1 MADTIFPEENE
12 EAVIIPTIAE
22 SWRVPTEAIKE
33 AVDEAVSQLPPVNDA
48 TLTITQNG
56 TTKGTFTAN
65 DADDTTIDLQDTTYE
80 AFVGT
85 DGSQAGSAGLVPA
98 PTAADAD
105 KYLKSDGTWSA
116 GGVEAILYDET
127 GQNTDGAM
135 TQKATT
141 DELSQK
147 LDITYVAI
155 EGNSEPTSNTE
166 AKYVGQLYI
175 DTANGKQYYCAD
187 IMPGMEGEPAS
198 YTWAEIGGGIPTD
211 ATFWGQSYDAV
222 NNRVTG
228 DIYLDGHNILARA
241 TGDMYSQPSVRFSN
255 NEILMTNYRGGSSA
269 YASVTL
275 NSSGWVDFTSSGKI
289 IRAGNSRITN
299 VADPTGSQDAATK
312 NYVDNL
318 IPTVNDAT
326 LTIQRNGTAVQTFT
340 ANSATDAV
348 ANIYVPTT
356 VAELSDSQDY
366 ALAADVASLESSL
379 SPVAT
384 SNSFNDLDDQPVID
398 ATISAQSSNAVQNQA
413 VATALATKADA
424 SSIGNGTLT
433 VKRNGTTVATFTAN
447 SSTAAEAD
455 ISVPTAVSQLSDASS
470 YYTKTQVDDA
480 ISGAVSASL
489 KYKGSCTFANVP
501 SSGMQVGDVWNIT
514 DDFVLDGEPY
524 SAGTNIAWNGTKW
537 DPLAPAIDLSPY
549 ELKADVGNGTIT
561 VATTTATV
569 DTFTT
574 NQAANKTITIPAAT
588 ASAHGTVIVDSAL
601 SASSNNPVRNSTIYA
616 AIGDVETIL
625 TTLNSGTG
633 A

>member
-1 MADTIFPEENE
+1 MAGTIFPEENE

-33 AVDEAVSQLPPVNDA
+33 AVDEAISQLPPVNDA

-98 PTAADAD
+98 PTATDAN

-155 EGNSEPTSNTE
+155 EGDSEPTSSTE

-187 IMPGMEGEPAS
+187 IIPGMEGEPAS
-198 YTWAEIGGGIPTD
+198 YTWSEIGGGIPTD
-211 ATFWGQSYDAV
+211 ATFWGQSYDATNNTV
-222 NNRVTG
+222 SGGIYFDGSGTTLRSISLASSSHLRFQGGGFDFYRGNNRLLGVST
-228 DIYLDGHNILARA
+228 
-241 TGDMYSQPSVRFSN
+241 SQVIV
-255 NEILMTNYRGGSSA
+255 E
-269 YASVTL
+269 
-275 NSSGWVDFTSSGKI
+275 GKP
-289 IRAGNSRITN
+289 IRS
-299 VADPTGSQDAATK
+299 VADPTLPQDAATK
-312 NYVDNL
+312 NYVDNNH
-318 IPTVNDAT
+318 PTVGDAT
-326 LTIQRNGTAVQTFT
+326 LTIQKNGTNVQTFT
-340 ANSATDAV
+340 ANATTNAT
-348 ANIYVPTT
+348 ANIEVPTT

-379 SPVAT
+379 APVAT

-413 VATALATKADA
+413 VATALATKADT

-489 KYKGSCTFANVP
+489 KYKGSCTFANLP

-514 DDFVLDGEPY
+514 DDFILDGEPY

-561 VATTTATV
+561 VATTTAAV

-616 AIGDVETIL
+616 VIGDVETIL

>member
-65 DADDTTIDLQDTTYE
+65 DADDTTIELQDTTYE

-98 PTAADAD
+98 PTPADAD
-105 KYLKSDGTWSA
+105 MYLKSDGTWSA

-155 EGNSEPTSNTE
+155 EGNSEPTSSTE

-198 YTWAEIGGGIPTD
+198 YTWSEIGGGIPTD
-211 ATFWGQSYDAV
+211 ATFWGQSYDAT

-228 DIYLDGHNILARA
+228 DVYLDGHNILAGT
-241 TGDMYSQPSVRFSN
+241 TGDMYSQPSLRFSN
-255 NEILMTNYRGGSSA
+255 NEIRMTNYRGGASA
-269 YASVTL
+269 YASVAL
-275 NSSGWVDFTSSGKI
+275 NSSGWVDFTSSGKL
-289 IRAGNSRITN
+289 IRAGSSRIIN
-299 VADPTGSQDAATK
+299 VADPTSPQDAATK

-318 IPTVNDAT
+318 IPTVNNAT

-379 SPVAT
+379 APVAT

-489 KYKGSCTFANVP
+489 KYKGSCTFANLP

-561 VATTTATV
+561 VATTTAAV

-574 NQAANKTITIPAAT
+574 NQATNKTITIPAAT